1 MSTDDA
7 TSGFK
12 LRDPNHEVLNRK
24 AYPADSVI
32 FRKGQ
37 QGSDAYVVLR
47 GKVDILGKGPDGKL
61 TVYASMGEGELFGE
75 MALMNNSIRTANAV
89 TKEGCEVLVISQQMI
104 QEKLA
109 KTDPFIQSW
118 IKFLTNR
125 IIGMNVANAPKK
137 VEKSAENES
146 EDA

>member
-1 MSTDDA
+1 MPQDDS

-12 LRDPNHEVLNRK
+12 LRDPNHQVLNRK

-37 QGSDAYVVLR
+37 QGNDAYVILR
-47 GKVDILGKGPDGKL
+47 GQVDILGKGPDGKL
-61 TVYASMGEGELFGE
+61 TVYASMKEGELFGE

-89 TKEGCEVLVISQQMI
+89 TKEGCEVLVISKETI
-104 QEKLA
+104 QEKLS

-125 IIGMNVANAPKK
+125 IIGMNTAHAPKK
-137 VEKSAENES
+137 ANKSGDES
-146 EDA
+146 END